1 MTQNDSPER
10 RARILAQRGG
20 KSKGTT
26 VDFCWKSRVELEEFK
41 SKDFEGWR
49 DETAQCERSEDLR

>member
-1 MTQNDSPER
+1 
-10 RARILAQRGG
+10 
-20 KSKGTT
+20 
-26 VDFCWKSRVELEEFK
+26 VELEEFK